1 METFPKPQSGK
12 SQQISIT
19 ELHHTTP
26 ESWFC
31 FFFNEVFLFF
41 KSFTVFFIRIPR
53 QARDDRE
60 RSRDDRKLQPQH
72 CGGGDAEGEADTLGY
87 L

>member
-26 ESWFC
+26 ESRFC

-41 KSFTVFFIRIPR
+41 KSFVVFYTDPSTGSGG
-53 QARDDRE
+53 QRE
-60 RSRDDRKLQPQH
+60 LQPQH
-72 CGGGDAEGEADTLGY
+72 CGGGDAEGEADTFGY